1 MQMSPD
7 PTGEMYAWITMAAV
21 SAIMSAVGIFAA
33 WKRHR

>member
-1 MQMSPD
+1 MSPD

-33 WKRHR
+33 WKRRR

>member
-33 WKRHR
+33 WKRRG

>member
-7 PTGEMYAWITMAAV
+7 PIGEMYAWITMAAV
-21 SAIMSAVGIFAA
+21 SALMSAVGIFTA